1 MDPKRFR
8 DSILREFP
16 YSPTQ
21 GQEELI
27 RLLASFI
34 ISSDNRFPFFLLE
47 GYAGTGKTTIVSAL
61 VKALPVAGYQ
71 SMLLAPTGRA
81 AKVLSGYSGKPA
93 FTIHKRLYRPNMDAD
108 GHVAFSLLPNMLKNT
123 VFIVDE
129 ASMIPDDRG
138 SGDGTVFQSRD
149 LLSDLINHVYT
160 GTNCKLIYLSYRAAT

>member
-61 VKALPVAGYQ
+61 VKALPVG
-71 SMLLAPTGRA
+71 G
-81 AKVLSGYSGKPA
+81 KGVLGW
-93 FTIHKRLYRPNMDAD
+93 
-108 GHVAFSLLPNMLKNT
+108 
-123 VFIVDE
+123 
-129 ASMIPDDRG
+129 
-138 SGDGTVFQSRD
+138 
-149 LLSDLINHVYT
+149 
-160 GTNCKLIYLSYRAAT
+160 